1 MIEPMIKLAIFCMVY
16 VASALVLMRA
26 IDRDHEKRD
35 RYLQKRRAEEQE
47 QQRILDSH
55 KQETEIR
62 QHYPAVA
69 RAYDQ
74 YQMLLSLAKE
84 KNT

>member
-16 VASALVLMRA
+16 VASALVLMRV

-35 RYLQKRRAEEQE
+35 RYLQKRREEEQG
-47 QQRILDSH
+47 QQRILESH
-55 KQETEIR
+55 KEEVEIR

-69 RAYDQ
+69 GAYDQ
-74 YQMLLSLAKE
+74 YQMLLSLVKE

>member
-16 VASALVLMRA
+16 VASALLLMRA

-62 QHYPAVA
+62 QHYPAVS

-74 YQMLLSLAKE
+74 YQVLLSLVKE
-84 KNT
+84 KNI